1 MPTPNI
7 KLSFQHAFL
16 LTKEYDTVH
25 ITVTDSLD
33 ILFSEKNKRKINFID
48 KYTNELASIKDV
60 KEINEI
66 DRRHEKAILETSK
79 TNFSVKEKK
88 RIAVL
93 YRTNIFIL
101 NTKIYKFK

>member
-48 KYTNELASIKDV
+48 KYTNELASIK
-60 KEINEI
+60 
-66 DRRHEKAILETSK
+66 RC
-79 TNFSVKEKK
+79 K
-88 RIAVL
+88 R
-93 YRTNIFIL
+93 N
-101 NTKIYKFK
+101 